1 MIGLKL
7 GKPIGTYLESWDR
20 FVGCKAQFKGDVVII
35 NQVRRV
41 NGVKYVD
48 VIDPDT
54 NELWKSVHTMSLI
67 PIEYQY
73 DISQEYCN
81 DI

>member
-35 NQVRRV
+35 NQVRNV
-41 NGVKYVD
+41 NGIKHVD

-54 NELWKSVHTMSLI
+54 NEIWETVHNMSLI
-67 PIEYQY
+67 PIEYQCDDTQEDCI
-73 DISQEYCN
+73 DI
-81 DI
+81 

>member
-41 NGVKYVD
+41 NGIKHVD
-48 VIDPDT
+48 VIDPET
-54 NELWKSVHTMSLI
+54 NELWKGVHTMSLI
-67 PIEYQY
+67 PIEYQFDVPQEDCI
-73 DISQEYCN
+73 DI
-81 DI
+81 